1 MLDWH
6 IPAAW
11 QEIRGEVRFHESIRA
26 HTSFRLGGPADLLVF
41 PRDASD
47 LQKVLALVRQER
59 IPLFVLGRGTNL
71 LVGDSGFRGLII
83 SLREGFREV
92 EILQEEGSHC
102 QLQCGAGVRLASLIG
117 YSLKEGLSGLEFAV
131 GIPGSVGGA
140 VVMNAGLNRQTIGQ
154 LVDWVLLMDR
164 QGQVSRIE
172 GAKLCFAYRCCH
184 LPPGSIV
191 LSVALTLRRC
201 TPPEVQRKTRAF
213 FLWKRSVQP
222 LTAWSAGCIFK
233 NPSQDSAGRLIES
246 VGLKGYR
253 VGGSRVSEKHAN
265 FIVNEGQATTKD
277 VLKLI
282 SLIQKKVYLVKSIWL
297 EKEVE
302 TLLEEE

>member
-1 MLDWH
+1 MLDWRL
-6 IPAAW
+6 PAAW
-11 QEIRGEVRFHESIRA
+11 REIRGEVRFHETMRA
-26 HTSFRLGGPADLLVF
+26 HTSFRLGGPADVLAF
-41 PRDASD
+41 PRDTGD
-47 LQKVLALVRQER
+47 LQQVLALARQER

-71 LVGDSGFRGLII
+71 LVGDSGFRGLVV
-83 SLREGFREV
+83 SLKEGFREV
-92 EILQEEGSHC
+92 EILQEEGGHC
-102 QLQCGAGVRLASLIG
+102 QLRCGAGVRLASLIG
-117 YSLKEGLSGLEFAV
+117 YSLREGLSGLEFAV

-140 VVMNAGLNRQTIGQ
+140 VVMNAGLKKQTIGQ

-191 LSVALTLRRC
+191 LSVALALQRSTPQDVRRN
-201 TPPEVQRKTRAF
+201 TRDVF
-213 FLWKRSVQP
+213 FQKRSVQP
-222 LTAWSAGCIFK
+222 VTAWSAGCIFK

-253 VGGSRVSEKHAN
+253 LGGSRVSEMHAN
-265 FIVNEGQATTKD
+265 FIVNEGQATTSD
-277 VLKLI
+277 VLQLI
-282 SLIQKKVYLVKSIWL
+282 SLIQKKVYLVKGIWL

-302 TLLEEE
+302 TLLEEG